1 MVSAASDEQILHHR
15 DNRHILLDHAIVCK
29 CVLRLQPLL
38 LQPWFQAMANLA
50 AGAVASSQ
58 DPCGAN
64 VSSTASGDSLDEWE
78 EVETSPG
85 PDVSEASLKILNNC
99 LTDVQKFVCK
109 VQEKCHSGEVVTMVK
124 ACEQLQQLHKL
135 CNWQDRLIVAGN
147 SNVGKSTI
155 GNALLGGGKFWPT
168 SSSCMT
174 ARICEAH
181 YDASASGIAVSKDMV
196 HKSATSQP
204 KEFEEF
210 LEQPLQ
216 VPNPS
221 SLLKP
226 GVILVDLPGLNQEK
240 KYIDRLNEYLKSH
253 PSSSVVLVYVLDVN
267 DKICNSDHQ
276 FFVKLMSSPWT
287 ELSQKLLLVVNK
299 CDIEVARNPLDSEE
313 ESPNYDDLISDIKT
327 DASNYCTPK
336 VMDVSMSDR
345 VTKQSTQKQSQSGSR
360 CRRKFAGL

>member
-1 MVSAASDEQILHHR
+1 MVLSLSIRDASGFRSLHPVKSSPLHAAR
-15 DNRHILLDHAIVCK
+15 FGATAALL
-29 CVLRLQPLL
+29 
-38 LQPWFQAMANLA
+38 FGAMASLA
-50 AGAVASSQ
+50 GGGG
-58 DPCGAN
+58 PE
-64 VSSTASGDSLDEWE
+64 ASGDRLQDWE
-78 EVETSPG
+78 EVNELL
-85 PDVSEASLKILNNC
+85 EAVADALLQLGAFASQLLEICKRVEA
-99 LTDVQKFVCK
+99 DSFVEACM
-109 VQEKCHSGEVVTMVK
+109 QLREV
-124 ACEQLQQLHKL
+124 CEECGQ
-135 CNWQDRLIVAGN
+135 QDRLIIAGKG
-147 SNVGKSTI
+147 NVGKSTI

-313 ESPNYDDLISDIKT
+313 ETPN
-327 DASNYCTPK
+327 
-336 VMDVSMSDR
+336 
-345 VTKQSTQKQSQSGSR
+345 
-360 CRRKFAGL
+360 